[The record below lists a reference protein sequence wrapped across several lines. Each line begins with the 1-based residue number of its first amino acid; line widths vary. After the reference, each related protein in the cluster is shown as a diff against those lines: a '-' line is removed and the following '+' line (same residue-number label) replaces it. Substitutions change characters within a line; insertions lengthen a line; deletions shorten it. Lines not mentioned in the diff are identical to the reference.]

1 MTDTQTAIA
10 AAPFVAAFQPFV
22 TAIATTIVGAAVT
35 FAAAQFAKWTGVAL
49 QASYVET
56 LRKAAETEAG
66 AAVAEAA
73 DNLAA
78 REIPLASP
86 IVAAAA
92 RRIAD
97 ALPGAMKSAGVTPEG
112 VARLVAGEIGKL
124 QARAT
129 PAPRP
134 EATATKAV

>member
-1 MTDTQTAIA
+1 MTDTSTAIS
-10 AAPFVAAFQPFV
+10 AAPLIAAVQPV
-22 TAIATTIVGAAVT
+22 IAAIATTIVGMAVT
-35 FAAAQFAKWTGVAL
+35 FAAARFAKWTGVTL

-92 RRIAD
+92 RRIVD
-97 ALPGAMKSAGVTPEG
+97 ALPDAMKGAGVTPEG

-124 QARAT
+124 QARA
-129 PAPRP
+129 A
-134 EATATKAV
+134 AKGS